1 MAFNQSGCSINTNQK
16 GVIITMTLLEKLT
29 EITGSL
35 EIAEKVNSSLGE
47 FMIPKG
53 TFNALNAKLKLAE
66 TETSEVRSLLA
77 ERDSELEKIQ
87 TANMSEVEK
96 MQHQLEKMQSKIYE
110 QEFENNKLAATS
122 KLAKAGFGEVEIEKI
137 VNAHVTDDAD
147 KTNAAID
154 LFVSVVSSKTE
165 EARESTKKEIYKEDT
180 KFDDK
185 GDHPSN
191 IADLDVETFK
201 KMDALSRNK
210 LFVENREEYNKLN
223 EIVKNEL

>member
-1 MAFNQSGCSINTNQK
+1 
-16 GVIITMTLLEKLT
+16 MTLLEKLT

-35 EIAEKVNSSLGE
+35 EVAEKVNSSLGE

-110 QEFENNKLAATS
+110 QEFDNNKLAATS
-122 KLAKAGFGEVEIEKI
+122 KLVKAGFGEVEIEKI